1 MKKGQDTRD
10 LLQTHARRLFWSKG
24 YSNVSVREVA
34 KAAGVDVALIARY
47 FGSKLGLFEAT
58 LDTLKKIDPDD
69 FSSVDSLVNVFVEM
83 FSNAPKEG
91 TEASPISMILLNAND
106 SDVGTIVA
114 RIQYEYWQSGL
125 EKIIGSK
132 SQAALFF
139 AAMMGFSVGQKIL
152 HLDGIAELGS
162 DEYRAQFRHMLT
174 TAIASPDF

>member
-10 LLQTHARRLFWSKG
+10 LLQTHARNLFWSKG
-24 YSNVSVREVA
+24 YSNVSVREIA

-69 FSSVDSLVNVFVEM
+69 FSSVESLVDIFVEM
-83 FSNAPKEG
+83 FANAPKEA
-91 TEASPISMILLNAND
+91 TEASPITMILLNASD
-106 SDVGTIVA
+106 SEVGPIIG

-139 AAMMGFSVGQKIL
+139 ASMIGFTVAQKIL
-152 HLDGIAELGS
+152 RLDGIGELGS
-162 DEYRAQFRHMLT
+162 DAYRAQFRHMLT
-174 TAIASPDF
+174 TAIVSPDV